1 MKRTT
6 CYRSELLKHNVLS
19 YYVRTIKYPFVCKS
33 GFGVWI
39 AVGVSEKDGGT
50 GACVSETY

>member
-1 MKRTT
+1 MYFHTM
-6 CYRSELLKHNVLS
+6 SEQLN
-19 YYVRTIKYPFVCKS
+19 TPFVCKS